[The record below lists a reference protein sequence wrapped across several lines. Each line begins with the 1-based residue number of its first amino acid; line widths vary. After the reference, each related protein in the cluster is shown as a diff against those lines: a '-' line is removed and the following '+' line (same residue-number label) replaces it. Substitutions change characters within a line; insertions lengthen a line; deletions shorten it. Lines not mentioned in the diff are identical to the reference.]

1 MMPNPFFPEQDT
13 GGSLTERLEEGLL
26 PLINV
31 VFLLLMFFLIA
42 GIILRDEIPPL
53 PGSQAETSD
62 QRPNVD
68 LVVEKDGGLRFHGET
83 VTNSQLHR
91 VLPEYDP
98 EDRLRLGVG
107 RDFEMGELEA
117 LFDRLADAGHPQV
130 ILLTEPE

>member
-13 GGSLTERLEEGLL
+13 GSSLTERLEEGLL

-62 QRPNVD
+62 QRPDVD
-68 LVVEKDGGLRFHGET
+68 LVVESDGSLRFHGEAIT
-83 VTNSQLHR
+83 ETELGTA
-91 VLPEYDP
+91 LPEYDP
-98 EDRLRLGVG
+98 EQRLRMGVE
-107 RDFEMGELEA
+107 RDLAMGELEA
-117 LFDRLADAGHPQV
+117 LFDRFADAGHPQV

>member
-1 MMPNPFFPEQDT
+1 MIPNPFFPEQDT

-53 PGSQAETSD
+53 PGSQAETND

-68 LVVEKDGGLRFHGET
+68 LVVEGDGSLRLKGEAIARSNLAAT
-83 VTNSQLHR
+83 
-91 VLPEYDP
+91 LPEYDP
-98 EDRLRLGVG
+98 EQRLRLGVEK
-107 RDFEMGELEA
+107 DLSMGELEA
-117 LFDRLADAGHPQV
+117 LFDKLDKAGHPQV

>member
-68 LVVEKDGGLRFHGET
+68 LVVESDGSLRFHGEAIAAGE
-83 VTNSQLHR
+83 LGA

-98 EDRLRLGVG
+98 GKRLRMGVE
-107 RDFEMGELEA
+107 RDLPMGELER
-117 LFDRLADAGHPQV
+117 LFNRLADAGHPQV

>member
-1 MMPNPFFPEQDT
+1 MMPNAFFSEQNT

-53 PGSQAETSD
+53 PGSQAETKD

-68 LVVEKDGGLRFHGET
+68 LVVEGDGSLRFQGKA
-83 VTNSQLHR
+83 VARNSLGAT
-91 VLPEYDP
+91 LPEYDP
-98 EDRLRLGVG
+98 DQRLRLGV
-107 RDFEMGELEA
+107 EKELPMGELEA

-130 ILLTEPE
+130 ILLTEPD

>member
-62 QRPNVD
+62 QRPNID
-68 LVVEKDGGLRFHGET
+68 LVVESDGSLRFHGEAIART
-83 VTNSQLHR
+83 KLATA
-91 VLPEYDP
+91 LPDYNP
-98 EDRLRLGVG
+98 EQRLRLGVE
-107 RDFEMGELEA
+107 RDLSMGELEA
-117 LFDRLADAGHPQV
+117 LFDRLADAGHPEV